1 VRNVLVEKVVI
12 VAKTHSYENLWC
24 VGALAL
30 SSNRSLR
37 LLTRLGA
44 HQPHDTPL
52 EVGQIWEMSWR
63 REYSIQPPHVE
74 DVRVLE
80 QRYIGLQTALRE
92 TLQRRVQ
99 IWSGSPA
106 NLYDRRIVLNGTSA
120 YICKSAGLPGRST
133 GFWLPD
139 QPLILRSTSGKP
151 YYSIEYELSSNPSP
165 LTLRIPYV
173 GGEKPLEQIPT
184 QALIR
189 VSLAR
194 WWKKYEEEE
203 KKCYLQLSGWY
214 L

>member
-1 VRNVLVEKVVI
+1 
-12 VAKTHSYENLWC
+12 
-24 VGALAL
+24 
-30 SSNRSLR
+30 
-37 LLTRLGA
+37 
-44 HQPHDTPL
+44 
-52 EVGQIWEMSWR
+52 VGQIWEMSWR

-80 QRYIGLQTALRE
+80 QSYVGLQTALRE
-92 TLQRRVQ
+92 TLQHRVQ

-106 NLYDRRIVLNGTSA
+106 NLYDRHIVLNGSSA

-133 GFWLPD
+133 GFWLPG
-139 QPLILRSTSGKP
+139 QPLTLKSISGKS
-151 YYSIEYELSSNPSP
+151 YYSLEYELPSNRAPS
-165 LTLRIPYV
+165 TLRIPYV
-173 GGEKPLEQIPT
+173 GGEEPLAEIPA